1 MGSYSY
7 SYDQLGR
14 ITSAHTDAAN
24 DPRHLDNPPE
34 QFAWDAASNLLPYG
48 GADKLWNNRITVH
61 QDKRYEYDAK
71 GRLINKKIGKHTV
84 ARFASIVSRPKLS
97 SHDFCQIER
106 SFPHSGHS
114 ILPPQPRLNHTANQ
128 ITIIA
133 TAL

>member
-1 MGSYSY
+1 MSK
-7 SYDQLGR
+7 
-14 ITSAHTDAAN
+14 
-24 DPRHLDNPPE
+24 E
-34 QFAWDAASNLLPYG
+34 
-48 GADKLWNNRITVH
+48 
-61 QDKRYEYDAK
+61 EYALMK
-71 GRLINKKIGKHTV
+71 ETGKVQESV